1 MVGYSD
7 SNKDVGYLAS
17 MWGVH
22 QAQRALAELLQTRG
36 VCFVFFRGRGGAL
49 GRGGG
54 PTNVAIL
61 AQPPGTV
68 EGRIKLTEQGE
79 VVAAKYS
86 TAQIAHRELELVT
99 GAALV
104 SRLLAQPAPERLVV
118 FEELLEQMASH
129 SREVYRD
136 LVYRQPGFERFFEQ
150 ATPIEEIARLRLGSR
165 PARRGG
171 SRRIEGLRAIPW
183 VFSWTQTRIILPA
196 WYGLGSALMQA
207 RELAG
212 IEVLQEMDRDWP
224 FFTALLS
231 NAEMALAK
239 ADMTIGERYAELVE
253 DATLRDA
260 IWSRIRSEYEQA
272 REQLLA
278 VTGQTRLLDRTPVLQ
293 RSIERRNPYV
303 DPLSFIQV
311 ELLRRLRHGNAS
323 EDLVRA
329 MLLTINGIAG
339 GLRNTG

>member
-1 MVGYSD
+1 M
-7 SNKDVGYLAS
+7 
-17 MWGVH
+17 
-22 QAQRALAELLQTRG
+22 
-36 VCFVFFRGRGGAL
+36 
-49 GRGGG
+49 
-54 PTNVAIL
+54 
-61 AQPPGTV
+61 
-68 EGRIKLTEQGE
+68 
-79 VVAAKYS
+79 
-86 TAQIAHRELELVT
+86 
-99 GAALV
+99 
-104 SRLLAQPAPERLVV
+104 
-118 FEELLEQMASH
+118 
-129 SREVYRD
+129 
-136 LVYRQPGFERFFEQ
+136 
-150 ATPIEEIARLRLGSR
+150 
-165 PARRGG
+165 
-171 SRRIEGLRAIPW
+171 
-183 VFSWTQTRIILPA
+183 FSWTQARIILPA
-196 WYGLGSALMQA
+196 WYGLGSALVQA

-224 FFTALLS
+224 FFAALLS

-260 IWSRIRSEYEQA
+260 IWSRIRSEYERT